1 MLNRIYEYA
10 KRKNLKAERGF
21 EPQPFSVA
29 LSYADGQW
37 SVVPLG
43 SDKRGRLVNK
53 CPKKDRYDV
62 KTGCHPFAESVEVV
76 LGKGEKKDC
85 FIALLREAASV
96 MPILNQI
103 AQDLCNPVIV
113 EKLTNELQESGIK
126 ENWIAIEVDGLLLV
140 ETPELISWWKEYYNS
155 KMEVFSNKAICYATG
170 ETVEPICKYTPL
182 RGLTSIGASSTA
194 PFLSC
199 ASEHPAFSSYG
210 LTEGGIRSIGA
221 EAWQYVLGG
230 LWDLIERSLYLRQN
244 KDHGIKMLYFYSKEV
259 GQDLLRDTFNSGY
272 EKNGEEEDESDVA
285 SFETQGKDAVTTYAT
300 GKGKVEDL
308 DATYC
313 LCLLSG
319 NQARLRFLQWLE
331 GDLSELSKNV
341 KKWQEDT
348 TILFHGESKSYS
360 YRQLIKS
367 LGNDDEG
374 KDWPQTDIINSIFTA
389 IITGA
394 PISSKVPNKI
404 FHKLKKRFSK
414 TSKQQEQIFLQHIA
428 LIQAY
433 LIRKG
438 AYMGKGLQKDHPSVA
453 YQLGRLMAIIE
464 SIQRT
469 AARGKDGKSPVLCPA
484 TKCISKA
491 SVSPNS
497 IFPRLLGSVL
507 GHYLAKIKRDNIG
520 LAINLNKE
528 IKAIMDSVE
537 TPYPS
542 KFNSDEQMMFFIGYY
557 NQTFNKKSAEEP
569 SDETVEEP
577 SNEVVDAVVE

>member
-21 EPQPFSVA
+21 EPQSFSVA
-29 LSYADGQW
+29 LAYADGQW

-43 SDKRGRLVNK
+43 SDERGKLVNK

-62 KTGCHPFAESVEVV
+62 KTGCHPFAESVATV
-76 LGKGEKKDC
+76 LGKGEKNDS
-85 FIALLREAASV
+85 FIALLREATNV
-96 MPILNQI
+96 MPILNQV
-103 AQDLCNPVIV
+103 AQDLCNQSIV
-113 EKLTNELQESGIK
+113 EKLTNELQENGIK
-126 ENWIAIEVDGLLLV
+126 EESWIAIEVDGRLLV
-140 ETPELISWWKEYYNS
+140 ETPELVAWWREYYNS
-155 KMEVFSNKAICYATG
+155 KVEQKVFSNKAVCYASG
-170 ETVEPICKYTPL
+170 ETVEPICNYTPL
-182 RGLTSIGASSTA
+182 KGFTSIGASATT

-210 LTEGGIRSIGA
+210 LTEGAIRSIGA

-244 KDHGIKMLYFYSKEV
+244 KEHGIKMLYFYSKEV
-259 GQDLLRDTFNSGY
+259 GKDLLKEMFNGGY
-272 EKNGEEEDESDVA
+272 EEEDESDVA
-285 SFETQGKDAVTTYAT
+285 FFETRGKDAVTTYAT

-319 NQARLRFLQWLE
+319 NQSRLRFLQWLE

-341 KKWQEDT
+341 KKWKEDT
-348 TILFHGESKSYS
+348 TILFNGKSKSYS

-367 LGNDDEG
+367 LGNDDDG
-374 KDWPQTDIINSIFTA
+374 KEWPQTDIINSIFTS

-414 TSKQQEQIFLQHIA
+414 TSKQQEQVFLQHVA

-464 SIQRT
+464 SIQLT
-469 AARGKDGKSPVLCPA
+469 AAGGKDGKRPVLCPA

-507 GHYLAKIKRDNIG
+507 NHYLAKIKRDNYG
-520 LAINLNKE
+520 LAVNLNKE
-528 IKAIMDSVE
+528 IKKIMGSVE

-542 KFNSDEQMMFFIGYY
+542 KFNSDDQMMFFIGYY
-557 NQTFNKKSAEEP
+557 NQSFNKKSAKDTG
-569 SDETVEEP
+569 DEVAEEP